1 MFKFGEL
8 GTRNDL
14 AESVA
19 LECSKMLLLEAQEL
33 ALHESQMA
41 LLDRCVWIDV
51 YFFRLSLDLFLL
63 LWLSFSLLVLLWL
76 DYRTAF
82 FLLNLVFF
90 SCLILWLNTRAT
102 FIIQY
107 LAILFCLIHLR
118 LSLYLC
124 LVFLLFSDVF
134 YAGSFCFLRNLL
146 FLLHLDDFRNSLLF
160 SSSHLYRDL
169 NKRKALL
176 FVNGLLLL
184 LLLLLAIC
192 YLLFHHFLNNCDSSG
207 GRFATLHFLLG
218 RHL

>member
-63 LWLSFSLLVLLWL
+63 LWLSLSLDLFLLLWLSLSFSLLVLLWL

-90 SCLILWLNTRAT
+90 SCLILGLNTRAT
-102 FIIQY
+102 FII
-107 LAILFCLIHLR
+107 
-118 LSLYLC
+118 
-124 LVFLLFSDVF
+124 
-134 YAGSFCFLRNLL
+134 
-146 FLLHLDDFRNSLLF
+146 
-160 SSSHLYRDL
+160 
-169 NKRKALL
+169 
-176 FVNGLLLL
+176 
-184 LLLLLAIC
+184 
-192 YLLFHHFLNNCDSSG
+192 
-207 GRFATLHFLLG
+207 
-218 RHL
+218 